1 MHLRG
6 TSQSKTKQN
15 KQTNKKTLK
24 YVPSGV
30 ISEKQ
35 MFAGE
40 LGSEV
45 SVPNMICSAEKSAVI
60 RHLVESLNPK
70 N

>member
-1 MHLRG
+1 M
-6 TSQSKTKQN
+6 
-15 KQTNKKTLK
+15 
-24 YVPSGV
+24 PSGV

-45 SVPNMICSAEKSAVI
+45 SVPNMICSGEKIAVI
-60 RHLVESLNPK
+60 RHPWRITEPK
-70 N
+70 ELIRHEHQLQSV

>member
-1 MHLRG
+1 
-6 TSQSKTKQN
+6 
-15 KQTNKKTLK
+15 
-24 YVPSGV
+24 VPSGV

-45 SVPNMICSAEKSAVI
+45 SVPDMICSDEKTAVI
-60 RHLVESLNPK
+60 RHLGESLNPK

>member
-6 TSQSKTKQN
+6 TSQSKK
-15 KQTNKKTLK
+15 KKKKKTNLK

-45 SVPNMICSAEKSAVI
+45 SVPNMICSDENTAVI
-60 RHLVESLNPK
+60 RHLGESLNPK